1 MKEKKPFYV
10 FALRVANGLIE
21 QGFEL
26 LGTSVDLKNPK
37 FKVFLFEDTAEL
49 RDAVWELSRK

>member
-1 MKEKKPFYV
+1 MEKKPFYV
-10 FALRVANGLIE
+10 FALRVANGLVD

-26 LGTSVDLKNPK
+26 LGTSIDFKNPK
-37 FKVFLFEDTAEL
+37 FKVFLFEDTDEL